1 MNGIELILAVV
12 LVLTAVWGY
21 RRGVVM
27 QIGSVLAFVLAIVVC
42 RLFGDAATDVVAS
55 MIGYGKEAASA
66 PSVDPMSQMV
76 ASIIG
81 HVALFLI
88 VWLGVGLTAR
98 ALKLVVHTVHLGIVD
113 RLAGALFMAFKAAL
127 VASFVVNF
135 AEAVAPASG
144 VANPGGE
151 LGQFVKALAP
161 TLLGFF

>member
-1 MNGIELILAVV
+1 MNGIELILAAV

-27 QIGSVLAFVLAIVVC
+27 QIGSLLAFVLAIVVC

-55 MIGYGKEAASA
+55 MIGEGKEA
-66 PSVDPMSQMV
+66 SVDPMSRMV
-76 ASIIG
+76 ASTIG

-127 VASFVVNF
+127 VASFIVNF
-135 AEAVAPASG
+135 AEAVAPASS
-144 VANPGGE
+144 VANPCGE
-151 LGQFVKALAP
+151 LGRYVKALAP